1 MISNNIINI
10 GSLEVL
16 FSPEIIEQ
24 CLKVCQLPT
33 SLLYD
38 EKGLQLF
45 DKITGTEEYYLFDC
59 ELSILQRDSDAIAQ
73 ELLSPDLPNTVVE
86 LGCGAMHKTK
96 HLLDAFERTGKD
108 VNFYALDLN
117 EDELRRG
124 LSQLEQHASYKHV
137 KVAGICGCFDMF
149 LKNIDKFR
157 GSSNGQISILYLG
170 SSIGNFN
177 RDSATK
183 FIKSFSDRL
192 AIGDK
197 FLLSFDH
204 RNSAELVERAYDDS
218 TRVTETFEKN
228 ILTSANRVFG
238 EDLFNENDWDYVS
251 KYEEDLG
258 VHRAYLRAKKD
269 LTIAKGPMVFN
280 FKAGHLLL
288 CEESWKSN
296 DNECREIIHN
306 GNFVVDNVHTNT
318 TPSYSVYVG
327 SKSFPILPQIPK
339 EASISLEEWSQTRDI
354 WLFVTNK
361 LLNDS
366 NIFNV
371 WIPLRHPFIFYMGH
385 IPVFNDI
392 YLSRIFE
399 NPATASKRE
408 YWDWFQRGIDP
419 DVENPEQ
426 CHWHSQTPPKW
437 PSPNE
442 LRSYEVASWQNHILK
457 LLDGSH
463 ALSPSQKRILWLC
476 YEHVAM
482 HIETT
487 LYIYVQSFQH
497 PKQNNTLCGLPP
509 SKNLKLKKDPSWIK
523 FPNAQVLQGL
533 PIRSDQKTKLNS
545 EEPDEQEFFGWDNEK
560 PLRMKQIPS
569 FQIANRPI
577 SNGEYLDYLESK
589 PADDKHYPKSWKV
602 IDGKLYV
609 TTMYGLLPLESY
621 HSWPVMA
628 SFEELNDYAAS
639 KGCRLPTEEELNHF
653 YDHVLHRKSETYV
666 STKGMATG
674 FQQLHPANL
683 KDDGTHQIFTGAWE
697 WSSTVL
703 DKHEGFEPEALYPDY
718 TKDFFDGKHNVV
730 LGGSFATVPRIANR
744 RSFRNFYQRQYQ
756 YAWIT
761 ARLAKSI

>member
-1 MISNNIINI
+1 MSSNITKI

-16 FSPEIIEQ
+16 FSPEIIQQ
-24 CLKVCQLPT
+24 CLQVCQLPT

-45 DKITGTEEYYLFDC
+45 DQITGTKEYYLFNC
-59 ELSILQRDSDAIAQ
+59 ELAILQRDSDAIAQ
-73 ELLSPDLPNTVVE
+73 QLLSPDLPNTVVE

-96 HLLDAFERTGKD
+96 HLLDAFERSGRD

-117 EDELRRG
+117 EDELRKG

-149 LKNIDKFR
+149 LQNIEKFR
-157 GSSNGQISILYLG
+157 GSVNGQISILYLG

-177 RDSATK
+177 RNSATE
-183 FIKSFSDRL
+183 FLKSFSDRL

-204 RNSAELVERAYDDS
+204 RNSAELVQRAYDDS
-218 TRVTETFEKN
+218 AHITETFEKN

-238 EDLFNENDWDYVS
+238 EELFNENDWDYVS
-251 KYEEDLG
+251 KYDEDLG

-269 LTIAKGPMVFN
+269 TAIAKGPMVFN
-280 FKAGHLLL
+280 FKAGHHLL

-296 DNECREIIHN
+296 DDECREIIRN
-306 GNFVVDNVHTNT
+306 SNFEVDTVYTNAI
-318 TPSYSVYVG
+318 PSYSIYVG
-327 SKSFPILPQIPK
+327 SKSFPKLPQLPK
-339 EASISLEEWSQTRDI
+339 EAPISLREWSGIRDI
-354 WLFVTNK
+354 WIFITNK

-366 NIFNV
+366 NIFKV
-371 WIPLRHPFIFYMGH
+371 WIPLRHPFVFYMGH

-399 NPATASKRE
+399 NPVTASKRQ

-419 DVENPEQ
+419 DVENPEN
-426 CHWHSQTPPKW
+426 CHWHSQIPTNW

-442 LRSYEVASWQNHILK
+442 LRSYEIASWQNHILK
-457 LLDGSH
+457 LYDGSH
-463 ALSPSQKRILWLC
+463 TLSPFQKRIVWLC

-487 LYIYVQSFQH
+487 LYIYVQSFQD
-497 PKQNNTLCGLPP
+497 PKQNNFICGLPP
-509 SKNLKLKKDPSWIK
+509 CKIPKLKKDPSWIK
-523 FPNAQVLQGL
+523 YYNGQVLLGL
-533 PIRSDQKTKLNS
+533 PVRNDRYSNS
-545 EEPDEQEFFGWDNEK
+545 NPEEPDEQKFFGWDNEK
-560 PLRMKQIPS
+560 PSRTNHVPS

-577 SNGEYLDYLESK
+577 SNGEYLNFVNNK
-589 PADDKHYPKSWKV
+589 PEGDRRYPKLWKL
-602 IDGKLYV
+602 IDGKLYLK
-609 TTMYGLLPLESY
+609 TMYGLLPLDNY
-621 HSWPVMA
+621 LSWPVMA
-628 SFEELNDYAAS
+628 SFDELNAYAAF
-639 KGCRLPTEEELNHF
+639 KGCRLPTEEELNYY
-653 YDHVLHRKSETYV
+653 YDQVLHRKSEAYV
-666 STKGMATG
+666 STEGMATG
-674 FQQLHPANL
+674 FQQLHPAKL
-683 KDDGTHQIFTGAWE
+683 KDDETPQIFTGAWE
-697 WSSTVL
+697 WTSTVL
-703 DKHEGFEPEALYPDY
+703 EKHEGFEPEALYPDY

-744 RSFRNFYQRQYQ
+744 RSFRNFYQRQYE

-761 ARLAKSI
+761 ARLAKGI